1 VSQTVTQYC
10 WMILVITHDIT
21 ALLLAAVTQKVPLTV
36 TVTVTYYSLLTEGYL
51 VNGF

>member
-1 VSQTVTQYC
+1 MSQTVTLYC
-10 WMILVITHDIT
+10 WMVLVITHDVT
-21 ALLLAAVTQKVPLTV
+21 VLLLAAVTQRVSLTV